1 MTTDREISPQQVQ
14 AWLAENREM
23 TILDVRNAEDYA
35 AEPDLVPTAERMDYE
50 RVGEWCGQ
58 FSKER
63 LSVVYCQHGQ
73 RISNL
78 VLEEL
83 LAAGCEA
90 RLLTGG
96 MDGWRAGG
104 GATVPP
110 SAR

>member
-1 MTTDREISPQQVQ
+1 MTTDRGISPQQVQ

-35 AEPDLVPTAERMDYE
+35 AEPDLVPTAKRMDYE
-50 RVGEWCGQ
+50 RVGEWCSQ
-58 FSKER
+58 LSKER
-63 LSVVYCQHGQ
+63 LSIVYCQHGQ

-78 VLEEL
+78 VLDEL
-83 LAAGCEA
+83 LATGWEA

-96 MDGWRAGG
+96 MDGWRAAG